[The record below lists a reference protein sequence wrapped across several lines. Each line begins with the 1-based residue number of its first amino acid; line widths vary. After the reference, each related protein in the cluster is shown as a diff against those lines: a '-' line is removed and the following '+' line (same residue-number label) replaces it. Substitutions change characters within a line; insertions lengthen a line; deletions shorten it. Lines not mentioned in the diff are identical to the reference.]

1 MSSDPV
7 TLPRSL
13 RLEWWCVGLLAT
25 AVSLFLVLDRSSER
39 IDLLIY
45 DMVVSRQRQDPDPR
59 ILLVAVDQEALGEAG
74 AWPWSRETH
83 ARLVRRLSEG
93 RPSAIAYD
101 VLFVESKPADAAL
114 ASAIADTPIFLPLLF
129 DAPGRDGRAFDI
141 VPPPASLHIRSE
153 HLGHVNLI
161 VDRDGQVRRL
171 RPYDGNANISWPHL
185 MERTRSFVDGSQP
198 SSEARRNPILID
210 YAGPPGH
217 FPSISAAAILRREFP
232 EELLQGRII
241 LVGVTAPGLADT
253 YPTPMNEAYGTMS
266 GLEIQ
271 ANFLNGLLAGR
282 DIREAPTLARLLF
295 VILPLWLLM
304 LSFLWLRPRHAAA
317 HTAFLASL
325 VLGTSITAL
334 LRLGVWLP
342 PASALLTLAI
352 LYPLW
357 GWRRLT
363 AVSHYMID
371 ELEALRTE
379 PDLLSR
385 SYGGGA
391 LDPVSR
397 QVQLLS
403 HAVGQL
409 RDIKR
414 FISDSLDQLPDAI
427 FVLTPHG
434 AILLANAAG
443 QALFEITAP
452 LLPPHINSLLSKMLP
467 DTAPSKAPESFS
479 FPQLLERSPSGEP
492 SSPEMLMPD
501 GRCFALR
508 TAPRVD
514 GSGQQ
519 VGWILRMSDISAV
532 WEARRERRDT
542 LRFLSHDMRAPLM
555 SVLALLATAKP
566 EALAP
571 SLAERLRRHTWR
583 TLDLADGFLQL
594 ARAQSLRFQ
603 PMIVNLSDLLKDAI
617 DQLWPQITEMRIKFD
632 TNGDNRELLILGE
645 ASLLTRAFVNLIQNA
660 IKYGGE
666 GATVTCTLAIEF
678 ADNCPLATCTVSD
691 NGPGVTPAT
700 MKNIFHSFERGTGAH
715 GQGAGL
721 GLTFVQAVARRHGGT
736 VRCTSGRNKGTA
748 FTLSLPLLP

>member
-1 MSSDPV
+1 MTSDPV
-7 TLPRSL
+7 SLPRSL

-25 AVSLFLVLDRSSER
+25 AVSIFLVLDRSSER

-45 DMVVSRQRQDPDPR
+45 DMIVSRQRQDPDPR

-74 AWPWSRETH
+74 AWPWPRETH

-101 VLFVESKPADAAL
+101 ILFIESKSDDAAL
-114 ASAIADTPIFLPLLF
+114 SSAIAEAPLFLPLSF

-141 VPPPASLHIRSE
+141 VPPPASLHVRSE

-171 RPYDGNANISWPHL
+171 RPYDGNASIIWPHL
-185 MERTRSFVDGSQP
+185 MERMRSFVDELHP
-198 SSEARRNPILID
+198 SSESRKNPVLID

-217 FPSISAAAILRREFP
+217 FSSISAATVLRREVP

-271 ANFLNGLLAGR
+271 ANFLNGLLTGR
-282 DIREAPTLARLLF
+282 DISEAPTSARLLF
-295 VILPLWLLM
+295 VMLPLWLLM
-304 LSFLWLRPRHAAA
+304 LSFLWLRPRYAAA

-325 VLGTSITAL
+325 VLGTSVTAL
-334 LRLGVWLP
+334 LRFGVWLP
-342 PASALLTLAI
+342 PATPLLTLAI
-352 LYPLW
+352 IYPLW

-363 AVSHYMID
+363 AVSRYMID

-379 PDLLSR
+379 PDFLPR
-385 SYGGGA
+385 SYDGGA

-403 HAVGQL
+403 HAIDQL

-414 FISDSLDQLPDAI
+414 FISDCLDQLPDAI
-427 FVLTPHG
+427 FVVTPDG

-443 QALFEITAP
+443 HMLLASTAP
-452 LLPPHINSLLSKMLP
+452 LFPPHINSLLSKMRP
-467 DTAPSKAPESFS
+467 ETAPSKAMESFS
-479 FPQLLERSPSGEP
+479 FQLLLERSSSGEP
-492 SSPEMLMPD
+492 NTHEMLIPD

-514 GSGQQ
+514 GNGHQI
-519 VGWILRMSDISAV
+519 GWILRMSDISAA

-542 LRFLSHDMRAPLM
+542 LRFLSHDMRAPLT

-603 PMIVNLSDLLKDAI
+603 PAIVNLSDLLKDAI
-617 DQLWPQITEMRIKFD
+617 DQLWPQITEKRIKLG
-632 TNGDNRELLILGE
+632 THGDDRELLILGE
-645 ASLLTRAFVNLIQNA
+645 ASMLTRAFVNLIQNA

-666 GATVTCTLAIEF
+666 GATVTCALAIEVV
-678 ADNCPLATCTVSD
+678 DGRPLATCTVSD
-691 NGPGVTPAT
+691 DGPGVSAAA
-700 MKNIFHSFERGTGAH
+700 MKNIFHSFERATEARD
-715 GQGAGL
+715 QGAGL

-736 VRCTSGRNKGTA
+736 IRCLSGRNKGAA
-748 FTLSLPLLP
+748 FTISLPLML